1 MILLPCW
8 RSSDVLKINPRSH
21 PPEHQ
26 RWNTPWKKV
35 LRVGEQSCGGESDFL
50 SQKLVEMLQNETH
63 WAANLV
69 CEEAVI
75 YPPGAVSCCSLQP
88 LIGSE
93 SLYCD
98 GWMDGL
104 MMDGLRVS
112 WKLLYLHSLDV
123 RTPFSLLAWPIGSI
137 SQISLFHKKISDDWL
152 SNPYIYSL
160 CLLLCVSPSHTWSC
174 PLSWD
179 VVSMCASPCVR
190 TLALVLLQQR

>member
-8 RSSDVLKINPRSH
+8 RSSDELKINPRSH

-98 GWMDGL
+98 GWMAWWW
-104 MMDGLRVS
+104 MD
-112 WKLLYLHSLDV
+112 WEWAENSLDV

-152 SNPYIYSL
+152 SNPYIYS
-160 CLLLCVSPSHTWSC
+160 VSPSHTWSC

-179 VVSMCASPCVR
+179 VVTLSTCASPCVR